1 MVGGLT
7 AAAVAG
13 LHARASTGPAETQAA
28 TQAGTTGTGAVQA
41 PRARRRRPPGP
52 SRPPPRPPP
61 EQHDDATHNHV
72 RAATST
78 TLAAAG
84 PAPPQTFDATRAM
97 AHVKQLAVG
106 LGVRTGARKA
116 RRPQPATPPTTSR
129 DWLLVDILP
138 VALPNGRVSHNVK
151 AVKAGASSATVLLG
165 AHLDSEAPSPGAND
179 NASGV
184 ATVLELARDLRDA
197 DTVATV
203 ELVLFGT
210 EEIIDTVRDH
220 DHYGSR
226 AFVKT
231 MTPTERGN
239 LAGMISVDMVS
250 SGDILTVGTMGRGP
264 QGLSDLLQAYA
275 RGLGLP
281 VQYDQDTSSY
291 GQGDYEPFELR
302 ASPPRGGMG
311 RRPQPTTPPAT
322 PTSIATPP
330 SFARR
335 ARCSSASSLD
345 WTRSSWRRCARQARR
360 CAGQQSLADA
370 VHEHSGV
377 KGFSSK
383 STPSSRRPSC
393 TIASRAYPDM

>member
-1 MVGGLT
+1 
-7 AAAVAG
+7 
-13 LHARASTGPAETQAA
+13 
-28 TQAGTTGTGAVQA
+28 
-41 PRARRRRPPGP
+41 
-52 SRPPPRPPP
+52 
-61 EQHDDATHNHV
+61 
-72 RAATST
+72 
-78 TLAAAG
+78 
-84 PAPPQTFDATRAM
+84 M

-106 LGVRTGARKA
+106 LGVRTGGTESEAAAARYAADYLKGLGY
-116 RRPQPATPPTTSR
+116 S
-129 DWLLVDILP
+129 VDILP

-250 SGDILTVGTMGRGP
+250 SGDTLTVGTMGRGP

-281 VQYDQDTSSY
+281 VQYDQDTSNH
-291 GQGDYEPFELR
+291 GQGDYEPFEL
-302 ASPPRGGMG
+302 AGFPAAWAEWGDD
-311 RRPQPTTPPAT
+311 PTYHTAGDTYQHCDPAVLRKT
-322 PTSIATPP
+322 GEMLLG
-330 SFARR
+330 FVVG
-335 ARCSSASSLD
+335 L
-345 WTRSSWRRCARQARR
+345 
-360 CAGQQSLADA
+360 DA
-370 VHEHSGV
+370 VKLE
-377 KGFSSK
+377 
-383 STPSSRRPSC
+383 
-393 TIASRAYPDM
+393 ALRAAGP